1 MEKQSWERREIPGQ
15 LGEKRERY
23 LCAMRP
29 PDEAKSLHEGAP
41 SGTFQETSTAWMFLA
56 HERNCFDSGDQL

>member
-41 SGTFQETSTAWMFLA
+41 SGTFQETSTA
-56 HERNCFDSGDQL
+56 